1 MKDQLTYRMAPTRNA
16 KRQNPW
22 LNWLGTSRTAPVKP
36 ADFEPNFEPGTELL
50 SVAQATLTWW
60 EKHKNDTLVVDG
72 QVNYRY
78 ELKPT
83 FVTQAQE
90 VIKRLARN

>member
-1 MKDQLTYRMAPTRNA
+1 MAPARQT
-16 KRQNPW
+16 KRPNPW
-22 LNWLGTSRTAPVKP
+22 LNWLGKNRQTIVKP
-36 ADFEPNFEPGTELL
+36 FEFEPTFEPGNELL

-72 QVNYRY
+72 QVNFRY
-78 ELKPT
+78 ELKPP
-83 FVTQAQE
+83 FVSQAQE